1 MNPGVLFY
9 KASAYEQRQ
18 VRARYL
24 LTEEKKKIFQFK
36 TGDALFLFIDLSS
49 GLGQTSCAQLLMYMG
64 LLKLHLFQW
73 EFKVFEIPNLNCL
86 SSPYIKLGV
95 TMLLPPWAVWRK
107 LLSRLRCLHV

>member
-1 MNPGVLFY
+1 MLFY

-73 EFKVFEIPNLNCL
+73 EFKAFEIPNLNCL